1 MKLRI
6 AIWAIV
12 GALVA
17 VFWRLY
23 LSATFPNTLPGAAG
37 TLLDLTCPIALLRH
51 HAMSFYSVLL
61 ANAAT
66 YALIGAIVEMLRHH
80 KSAPDVRANHAN

>member
-6 AIWAIV
+6 AIWAFA

-17 VFWRLY
+17 IIWRLY
-23 LSATFPNTLPGAAG
+23 LSATFPAPLSG
-37 TLLDLTCPIALLRH
+37 TARILGDLTCPIALVRH
-51 HAMSFYSVLL
+51 VALNFYFVLI

-66 YALIGAIVEMLRHH
+66 YAVVGAIVEILRGHY
-80 KSAPDVRANHAN
+80 KRPLQTKPVN

>member
-6 AIWAIV
+6 AIWATV

-23 LSATFPNTLPGAAG
+23 ISATFPAPLSGTARTLI
-37 TLLDLTCPIALLRH
+37 DLTCPIALVRH
-51 HAMSFYSVLL
+51 HPIGFYFVLF

-66 YALIGAIVEMLRHH
+66 YALVGALVEMLRH
-80 KSAPDVRANHAN
+80 KPARGVRANHAN